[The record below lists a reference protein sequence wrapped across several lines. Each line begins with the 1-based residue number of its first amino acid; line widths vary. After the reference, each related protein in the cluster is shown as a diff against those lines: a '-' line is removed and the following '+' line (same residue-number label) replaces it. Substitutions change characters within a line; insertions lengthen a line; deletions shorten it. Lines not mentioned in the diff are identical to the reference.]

1 MPTCHEQVCYLKMAW
16 NLLGKQSFLES
27 LEMEEK
33 ILELAE
39 IGVIGV
45 AGVEVSE
52 RVMTVSHTQE
62 DCSNSGG
69 KNWKANLSCQQCV
82 AWNYKSI
89 VFWALVVMGS
99 GNPLADGG

>member
-16 NLLGKQSFLES
+16 NLHGKQSFLES

-52 RVMTVSHTQE
+52 RVMTVSHTRGLLE
-62 DCSNSGG
+62 FGRKKLKG
-69 KNWKANLSCQQCV
+69 KFIMSTVRGKKL
-82 AWNYKSI
+82 
-89 VFWALVVMGS
+89 
-99 GNPLADGG
+99 

>member
-1 MPTCHEQVCYLKMAW
+1 
-16 NLLGKQSFLES
+16 
-27 LEMEEK
+27 MEEK

-69 KNWKANLSCQQCV
+69 KN
-82 AWNYKSI
+82 
-89 VFWALVVMGS
+89 
-99 GNPLADGG
+99 